1 MSTPFKD
8 LEFSFKQVRI
18 LRKLRD
24 DGCIS
29 KELVRSNPKYSFLQK
44 YNLIDNDPER
54 YDIYRPSD
62 KVLMYLRYR
71 RKDLF
76 RTWYPHVVSSLAF
89 IASIAS
95 LIINILSSV
104 H

>member
-1 MSTPFKD
+1 MPTPFKD

-29 KELVRSNPKYSFLQK
+29 KELVRSNLEYSFLQK

-62 KVLMYLRYR
+62 IYAIEEKISLGLGI
-71 RKDLF
+71 L
-76 RTWYPHVVSSLAF
+76 TLYPVSL
-89 IASIAS
+89 
-95 LIINILSSV
+95 LLLL
-104 H
+104 

>member
-1 MSTPFKD
+1 MSTSFKD
-8 LEFSFKQVRI
+8 LEFSFKQIHI
-18 LRKLRD
+18 LKKLRN

-29 KELVRSNPKYSFLQK
+29 KDTVRSNPKYSFLLK
-44 YNLIDNDPER
+44 YNLLDNDPDR

-62 KVLMYLRYR
+62 KALMYLRFR

-89 IASIAS
+89 ICSIAS

>member
-18 LRKLRD
+18 LRKLKD

-62 KVLMYLRYR
+62 KALVYLRYR
-71 RKDLF
+71 RKELF

-89 IASIAS
+89 ITSIAS

>member
-1 MSTPFKD
+1 MPTPFKD

-29 KELVRSNPKYSFLQK
+29 KELVRSNPEYSFLQK

-62 KVLMYLRYR
+62 KALMYLRYR

-76 RTWYPHVVSSLAF
+76 RTLYPHVVSSLAF

>member
-18 LRKLRD
+18 LRKLKD

-44 YNLIDNDPER
+44 YNLIDNDP
-54 YDIYRPSD
+54 
-62 KVLMYLRYR
+62 
-71 RKDLF
+71 
-76 RTWYPHVVSSLAF
+76 
-89 IASIAS
+89 
-95 LIINILSSV
+95 
-104 H
+104 